1 MHLYQYEQKEITQH
15 PLKCSEHPQGPS
27 GLQAWLHTL
36 RGAHPECKQPKNRNR
51 QKTIS
56 GWRMAHQVN
65 LSRTLEAGFLARAAA
80 SCPIPPG
87 PVLNVQEK
95 YPL

>member
-1 MHLYQYEQKEITQH
+1 MHLYQYEQKEIPRH

-27 GLQAWLHTL
+27 RLRHQLRTL
-36 RGAHPECKQPKNRNR
+36 RGAHPECKQPKNRNH

-56 GWRMAHQVN
+56 GRHNMQEVS
-65 LSRTLEAGFLARAAA
+65 LSRTVQAGFLARAAA